1 MDYLSKPYAEW
12 IDKSVRQLFELDPDA
27 IYIGAIKD
35 GEANSLVWKIGKDE
49 RSLLIQEI
57 LALGVFETI
66 ANSRDKI
73 VQMLFEALKDKIDD
87 DEDEEEWD
95 LDDEEEGED
104 E

>member
-1 MDYLSKPYAEW
+1 M
-12 IDKSVRQLFELDPDA
+12 IDSGIILPFSSCSANKVPLNRVLIHLEKLFVP
-27 IYIGAIKD
+27 
-35 GEANSLVWKIGKDE
+35 SLVWKIGKDE

-73 VQMLFEALKDKIDD
+73 VQMLFEALKDKMD

-95 LDDEEEGED
+95 LDDEEGED